1 MTALFLKVGGHG
13 GGGDGDSYYTEVN
26 LMTLGKF
33 RKRNSTLEYSE
44 PKIVWKQVGVSLMQH
59 SD

>member
-13 GGGDGDSYYTEVN
+13 GGGDTYTSEVI